1 LETLKQLGIVSLTT
15 HHVLEAPEEWVD
27 LYGDYLYRFALART
41 SDPGRSEDLVQETFL
56 AALKSRRNFKHKS
69 SPKTWLTAILK
80 HKIIDYLRKT
90 SREQTWDSEEAL
102 DRKIDQMFDD
112 AGHWSIR
119 PRRWDTHPSD
129 HFEQKEFL
137 KIIYDCLAGLP
148 KRIAQIFMMREM
160 EGSSTEE
167 ICQVMGIS
175 STNCWTMLYRAR
187 NGLRRCLQLNWFDAN
202 K

>member
-1 LETLKQLGIVSLTT
+1 LTP

-56 AALKSRRNFKHKS
+56 AALKSRRNFKHQS
-69 SPKTWLTAILK
+69 SPRTWLTAILK
-80 HKIIDYLRKT
+80 HKIIDHLRKFK
-90 SREQTWDSEEAL
+90 REQTWDSEEAL
-102 DRKIDQMFDD
+102 DRKTDEMFDG

-119 PRRWDTHPSD
+119 PRRWDAHPGD

-137 KIIYDCLAGLP
+137 KILYTCLAGLP
-148 KRIAQIFMMREM
+148 KRIAEIFIMREM

-167 ICQVMGIS
+167 ICQVMEVT

-187 NGLRRCLQLNWFDAN
+187 NGLRRCLQLNWFDAM

>member
-1 LETLKQLGIVSLTT
+1 MTTNHILET
-15 HHVLEAPEEWVD
+15 PEEWVD

-41 SDPGRSEDLVQETFL
+41 SDPEHAEDLVQETFL
-56 AALKSRRNFKHKS
+56 AALKSRHNFKHQS

-80 HKIIDYLRKT
+80 HKIIDYLRKS

-102 DRKIDQMFDD
+102 DRKIDEMFDD
-112 AGHWSIR
+112 DGHWSIR
-119 PRRWDTHPSD
+119 PRRWDTHPGE

-137 KIIYDCLAGLP
+137 KMLYDCLAGLP